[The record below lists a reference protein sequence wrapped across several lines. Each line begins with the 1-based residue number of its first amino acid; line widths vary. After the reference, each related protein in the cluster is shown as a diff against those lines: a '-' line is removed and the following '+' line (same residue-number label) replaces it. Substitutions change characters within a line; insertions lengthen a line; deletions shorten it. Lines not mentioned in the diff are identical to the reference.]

1 MRKLPNGWSWMTLG
15 DLADYQNGAA
25 FKPADWE
32 NRGTP
37 IVRIQNLTD
46 PAKPLNRTTRQ
57 VSERHRVR
65 NGDILV
71 SWSATLD
78 AFIWE
83 RGEAWLNQHIFRVVP
98 NTELID
104 KRFLF
109 LLLSHEI
116 AALVE
121 TEHLHG
127 STMTHINRGPFLA
140 HRIALPPRSEQVRI
154 VMRLQGR
161 LGKLATARDELSRLP
176 RLVQRYKEAILVAAF
191 CGDLTH
197 DWRLIKKIDDFVD
210 LCAEVAKLRSSSL
223 KLKREGVKEKSP
235 ATASW
240 KPVIQLPM
248 RWRWISV
255 DQLATLV
262 QYGSSAK
269 TSESRDDG
277 VPVLRMGN
285 IIDGRLD
292 YSKLKY
298 LPTDHEEFPKL
309 LLLKG
314 DILFNRTNSAGLV
327 GKTAVFAG
335 EGRATSFASYLIRLR
350 IVGYVPELLSAYINS
365 PYGRDWTRAVANQQV
380 GQANVNS
387 TKLRELAVPLMP
399 PEEQK
404 EVWTRIER
412 AFAGVDKALAES
424 SSAQKFLKR
433 LEQAILAKALC
444 GEPVPHGRLSSVVSQ
459 SDEIPRES
467 VT

>member
-1 MRKLPNGWSWMTLG
+1 MRHLPNGWSWMTLG
-15 DLADYQNGAA
+15 DLAEYQNGAA

-109 LLLSHEI
+109 LLLRHEI

-127 STMTHINRGPFLA
+127 STMKHINRGPFLA

-161 LGKLATARDELSRLP
+161 LGILARARDELSRLP

-197 DWRLIKKIDDFVD
+197 DWRLIKKIDESVD
-210 LCAEVAKLRSSSL
+210 LCAEVAKLRSNSL
-223 KLKREGVKEKSP
+223 KTEGMKEKSP

-240 KPVIQLPM
+240 TPVIQLPM

-292 YSKLKY
+292 YSNLKY

-309 LLLKG
+309 LLS
-314 DILFNRTNSAGLV
+314 RV
-327 GKTAVFAG
+327 
-335 EGRATSFASYLIRLR
+335 TSFSIEQTVLVSWEKRRSFPAR
-350 IVGYVPELLSAYINS
+350 A
-365 PYGRDWTRAVANQQV
+365 GR
-380 GQANVNS
+380 
-387 TKLRELAVPLMP
+387 
-399 PEEQK
+399 
-404 EVWTRIER
+404 
-412 AFAGVDKALAES
+412 
-424 SSAQKFLKR
+424 
-433 LEQAILAKALC
+433 
-444 GEPVPHGRLSSVVSQ
+444 
-459 SDEIPRES
+459 PRS
-467 VT
+467 RRTLFG

>member
-1 MRKLPNGWSWMTLG
+1 MTLG
-15 DLADYQNGAA
+15 DLAEYQNGAA

-32 NRGTP
+32 HRGTP

-46 PAKPLNRTTRQ
+46 PAKPLNRTTRK

-83 RGEAWLNQHIFRVVP
+83 RGEAWLNQHIFRVVS

-109 LLLSHEI
+109 LLLKHEI

-127 STMTHINRGPFLA
+127 STMKHINRGPFLA

-154 VMRLQGR
+154 VVRLQRR
-161 LGKLATARDELSRLP
+161 LGKLATARDELSRVP

-197 DWRLIKKIDDFVD
+197 DWRLIKKSDESVD
-210 LCAEVAKLRSSSL
+210 LCAEVAELRSESL
-223 KLKREGVKEKSP
+223 KAAGTKEKSP
-235 ATASW
+235 VTASW

-248 RWRWISV
+248 RWRWMSV
-255 DQLATLV
+255 DQLASLV

-269 TSESRDDG
+269 TSENRDDG

-292 YSKLKY
+292 YSNLKY
-298 LPTDHEEFPKL
+298 LPTDHEEFPEL
-309 LLLKG
+309 LLFKG
-314 DILFNRTNSAGLV
+314 DILFNRTNSADLV
-327 GKTAVFAG
+327 GKTAVFSG

-350 IVGYVPELLSAYINS
+350 IVGCVPELLSAYINS
-365 PYGRDWTRAVANQQV
+365 PYGRNWVRAVANQQV

-387 TKLRELAVPLMP
+387 TKLKELAVPLMP

-424 SSAQKFLKR
+424 SSANNLLER
-433 LEQAILAKALC
+433 LERAILAKAFR
-444 GEPVPHGRLSSVVSQ
+444 GEPAPHGRLSSVASQ

-467 VT
+467 VIRSSR